1 MNVKEKENIL
11 KTVMSNWLPVP
22 AAVLGT
28 IVRKL
33 PSPKTA
39 QKSRVN
45 IIWPTLFAIDN
56 ADRNRHGDITPQMCN
71 LVRKAVEECDEN
83 GPLVIFIAK
92 MVAADKSDIAG
103 VDELLDLAQDTEAG
117 IERTK
122 QYLWD
127 SVEFLVVHSTRP
139 KIILVCIY
147 WALNIHRFVVI
158 KLNCLMETTSSS
170 ILSMCIKYS
179 KINFSHS

>member
-1 MNVKEKENIL
+1 MFVALVLENLWKIYHCSIIDYKPKKLKKIVNHLKLKNVSDRDLNVKEKENIL

-83 GPLVIFIAK
+83 GPRLYLLLKWLPQIRVI
-92 MVAADKSDIAG
+92 
-103 VDELLDLAQDTEAG
+103 LLA
-117 IERTK
+117 
-122 QYLWD
+122 
-127 SVEFLVVHSTRP
+127 
-139 KIILVCIY
+139 
-147 WALNIHRFVVI
+147 
-158 KLNCLMETTSSS
+158 
-170 ILSMCIKYS
+170 SMSY
-179 KINFSHS
+179 